1 MREYKRTN
9 KKRRD
14 IDSINSEST
23 TTTRRRKSP
32 LSSTAPLVYLLPDK
46 QTECSYHYLKAVV
59 TEIKSGRFVTD
70 TELRKHVACISR
82 KKGKTNTRSCYM
94 CGTATYFDCQLC
106 QDLSKQVPLCLDTQ
120 RRKDKDGNVIRKY
133 CYLDYHN
140 YQYFG
145 LAKGDC
151 LKISSERE
159 WRMWTDIELIHNTQY
174 MNYILQIIQT
184 NNVAISAA
192 ATTFTTTQTPTPN
205 TVG

>member
-1 MREYKRTN
+1 
-9 KKRRD
+9 
-14 IDSINSEST
+14 
-23 TTTRRRKSP
+23 
-32 LSSTAPLVYLLPDK
+32 
-46 QTECSYHYLKAVV
+46 
-59 TEIKSGRFVTD
+59 
-70 TELRKHVACISR
+70 
-82 KKGKTNTRSCYM
+82 M

-184 NNVAISAA
+184 NNVAICAA
-192 ATTFTTTQTPTPN
+192 ATTLTTTHTPTPN